1 MHSFTNGLDQLT
13 ELSILKGTLEL
24 IVTFFLTLPAHPASF
39 NYQPGPALILV
50 MKSLSIWIFIPQ
62 YLIWGLN

>member
-13 ELSILKGTLEL
+13 EFSILKGTLEL

-39 NYQPGPALILV
+39 NYQPVPALILV
-50 MKSLSIWIFIPQ
+50 MKSLSI
-62 YLIWGLN
+62 